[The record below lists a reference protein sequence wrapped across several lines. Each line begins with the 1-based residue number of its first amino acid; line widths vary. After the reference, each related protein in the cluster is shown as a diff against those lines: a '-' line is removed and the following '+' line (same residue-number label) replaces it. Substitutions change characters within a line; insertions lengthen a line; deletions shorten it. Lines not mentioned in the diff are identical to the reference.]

1 MEHQFKKYF
10 EENEKPEAEVIGQDG
25 NIFAILG
32 TAARA
37 IRKYCRENQMSN
49 AQDIVTEM
57 NDRVKL
63 QAEDYFDAL
72 NIIQD
77 YVYFV

>member
-1 MEHQFKKYF
+1 MKNTQEIIK
-10 EENEKPEAEVIGQDG
+10 
-25 NIFAILG
+25 
-32 TAARA
+32 
-37 IRKYCRENQMSN
+37 
-49 AQDIVTEM
+49 EM

>member
-1 MEHQFKKYF
+1 MEHQFKEYF
-10 EENEKPEAEVIGQDG
+10 KENEKPEAEVLGHDG

-32 TAARA
+32 AANRA
-37 IRKYCRENQMSN
+37 IRGYCYENKMKNSQE
-49 AQDIVTEM
+49 IIKEM

>member
-1 MEHQFKKYF
+1 MEHQFKEYF
-10 EENEKPEAEVIGQDG
+10 KENEKPEAEVLGHDG

-32 TAARA
+32 AANRA
-37 IRKYCRENQMSN
+37 IRGYCYENKMKNSQE
-49 AQDIVTEM
+49 IIKEM

-63 QAEDYFDAL
+63 QAEDYFDAF

>member
-1 MEHQFKKYF
+1 MGYQFKEYF
-10 EENEKPEAEVIGQDG
+10 KENEKPEAQVLGHDG

-32 TAARA
+32 AANRA
-37 IRKYCRENQMSN
+37 IRGYCYENKMKNTQE
-49 AQDIVTEM
+49 IIKEM

>member
-1 MEHQFKKYF
+1 MGYQFKEYF
-10 EENEKPEAEVIGQDG
+10 KENEKPEAQVLGHDG

-32 TAARA
+32 AANRA
-37 IRKYCRENQMSN
+37 IRGYCYENKMKNTQE
-49 AQDIVTEM
+49 II
-57 NDRVKL
+57 DRVKL

>member
-1 MEHQFKKYF
+1 MEYQFKEYF
-10 EENEKPEAEVIGQDG
+10 KENEKPEAQVLGHDG

-32 TAARA
+32 AANRA
-37 IRKYCRENQMSN
+37 IRGYCYENKMKNTQE
-49 AQDIVTEM
+49 IIKEM

>member
-10 EENEKPEAEVIGQDG
+10 EENEKPEAEVLGHDG

-32 TAARA
+32 AANRA
-37 IRKYCRENQMSN
+37 IRGYCYENKMKNSQE
-49 AQDIVTEM
+49 IIKEM

-63 QAEDYFDAL
+63 QAKDYFDAL

>member
-32 TAARA
+32 AANRA
-37 IRKYCRENQMSN
+37 IRGYCYENKMKNSQE
-49 AQDIVTEM
+49 IIKEM

>member
-1 MEHQFKKYF
+1 MEYQFKEYF
-10 EENEKPEAEVIGQDG
+10 KENEKPEAEVIGQDG

-32 TAARA
+32 TSARA
-37 IRKYCRENQMSN
+37 IRKYCRENQMNN
-49 AQDIVTEM
+49 AQEIIKEM
-57 NDRVKL
+57 NDRVTLK
-63 QAEDYFDAL
+63 AEDYFDAL

>member
-1 MEHQFKKYF
+1 MEYKFKKYF

-25 NIFAILG
+25 NIFGILG

-37 IRKYCRENQMSN
+37 IRKYCYENKMNN
-49 AQDIVTEM
+49 AQEIVKEM
-57 NDRVKL
+57 NDRVTL

>member
-1 MEHQFKKYF
+1 MEHQFKEYF
-10 EENEKPEAEVIGQDG
+10 KENEKPEAEVLGRDG

-32 TAARA
+32 AANRA
-37 IRKYCRENQMSN
+37 IRGYCYENKMKNSQE
-49 AQDIVTEM
+49 IIKEM